1 MKVESVRGMRDILPE
16 ETPLWQKLEA
26 EIRAAFALY
35 GYGEIRVPLV
45 ERVEL
50 FSRGVGEETEVVDK
64 QMYVFPDRKGL
75 QLSLRPEATASVVR
89 AYVEHGLHAKGDL
102 AKLYYLGAMFRY
114 EKPQLGRQRQFH
126 QYGVEAIGSLDPA
139 LDAEAMDLA
148 WHLMERLLVRDPSS
162 EVRDSGLFSQPTL
175 PGQRTTDNGPRTTDH
190 GLLLRLNSIGCRE
203 DRPVYR
209 AALQGYFAAQVGDLC
224 PECRRRLETNPLR
237 ILDCKEEGCRAL
249 SREAPRSVDH
259 LCPECGQHFADV
271 QAHLEALGLAHEFD
285 PTLVRGLD
293 YYTRTV
299 FELCSRDLGAQDA
312 LLGGGRYDGLVELLG
327 GPPTPAVG
335 FAGGMERL
343 AIVLSAQ
350 QGAEASGPALDLYLV
365 PIGDEARREGT
376 KLLSG
381 LRRRGIS
388 VDTDYMGRSLRK
400 AMQVAG
406 RSARYAAILGQDELA
421 RGEIKL
427 KNLSSGEEKP
437 VLLPQFAADPHTFL
451 RTVDHTETL

>member
-16 ETPLWQKLEA
+16 ETALWQRLEA

-35 GYGEIRVPLV
+35 GYREIRVPLV

-50 FSRGVGEETEVVDK
+50 FSRGVGEETELVDK

-75 QLSLRPEATASVVR
+75 QLALRPEATASVVR
-89 AYVEHGLHAKGDL
+89 AYVEHGLFATGDL
-102 AKLYYLGAMFRY
+102 AKLYYLGPMFRY

-126 QYGVEAIGSLDPA
+126 QYGVEAVGSLDPA
-139 LDAEAMDLA
+139 LDAEVMDLA
-148 WHLMERLLVRDPSS
+148 WSLMERLALRR
-162 EVRDSGLFSQPTL
+162 E
-175 PGQRTTDNGPRTTDH
+175 

-203 DRPVYR
+203 DRPAYR
-209 AALQGYFAAQVGDLC
+209 AALQGYFGAHVDALC
-224 PECRRRLETNPLR
+224 PECRRRLEANPLR

-259 LCPECGQHFADV
+259 LCPECRQHFADV
-271 QAHLEALGLAHEFD
+271 QAHLADLGLAHEFD

-299 FELCSRDLGAQDA
+299 FELCSRELGAQDA

-343 AIVLSAQ
+343 VIVLSTQ
-350 QGAEASGPALDLYLV
+350 QGTAESSKPALDLYLV
-365 PIGDEARREGT
+365 PIGDEAKREGA
-376 KLLSG
+376 KLLAALRRSG
-381 LRRRGIS
+381 LS

-406 RSARYAAILGQDELA
+406 RSARYAAILGPDELA

-427 KNLSSGEEKP
+427 KDLASGKEKTVP
-437 VLLPQFAADPHTFL
+437 LMQFTADPALFL
-451 RTVDHTETL
+451 SD

>member
-50 FSRGVGEETEVVDK
+50 FSRGVGEETDVVDK

-75 QLSLRPEATASVVR
+75 QLALRPEATASVVR

-139 LDAEAMDLA
+139 LDAEVMDLA
-148 WHLMERLLVRDPSS
+148 WHLMERLALRR
-162 EVRDSGLFSQPTL
+162 E
-175 PGQRTTDNGPRTTDH
+175 
-190 GLLLRLNSIGCRE
+190 GLLLRLNSIGCRD

-209 AALQGYFAAQVGDLC
+209 EALQGYFAARVGDLC

-249 SREAPRSVDH
+249 ARSAPRSVDH
-259 LCPECGQHFADV
+259 LCPGCRQHFADV
-271 QAHLEALGLAHEFD
+271 QAHLADLGLAHEFD

-312 LLGGGRYDGLVELLG
+312 LLGGGRYDDLVELLG

-343 AIVLSAQ
+343 VIVLSAQ
-350 QGAEASGPALDLYLV
+350 QGAEGASAPALDLYLV
-365 PIGDEARREGT
+365 PIGDDARREGA
-376 KLLSG
+376 KLLAAVRRSG
-381 LRRRGIS
+381 LS

-406 RSARYAAILGQDELA
+406 RTARYAAILGPDELA

-427 KNLSSGEEKP
+427 KNLATGEEKA
-437 VLLPQFAADPHTFL
+437 VRLPQFAADPHTL
-451 RTVDHTETL
+451 IR

>member
-75 QLSLRPEATASVVR
+75 QLALRPEATASVVR

-102 AKLYYLGAMFRY
+102 AKLSYLGAMFRY

-139 LDAEAMDLA
+139 LDAEVMDVSA
-148 WHLMERLLVRDPSS
+148 YLMEKL
-162 EVRDSGLFSQPTL
+162 GLD
-175 PGQRTTDNGPRTTDH
+175 RR
-190 GLLLRLNSIGCRE
+190 GLTLRLNTIGCRQ
-203 DRPVYR
+203 DREPYR
-209 AALQGYFAAQVGDLC
+209 EALRLHFLPRASQLC
-224 PECRRRLETNPLR
+224 PDCQRRLVGNPLR
-237 ILDCKEEGCRAL
+237 ILDCKRPQCQSAIMAAPKSSDYVCEACQGHFHQVQDYVKAL
-249 SREAPRSVDH
+249 DIRFELDH
-259 LCPECGQHFADV
+259 
-271 QAHLEALGLAHEFD
+271 
-285 PTLVRGLD
+285 TLVRGLD

-312 LLGGGRYDGLVELLG
+312 LLGGGRYDDLVELLG
-327 GPPTPAVG
+327 GPATPAIG

-343 AIVLSAQ
+343 VLLLEPPETQ
-350 QGAEASGPALDLYLV
+350 QERGGVPLDVYVIPVGDDQHSRSMAASILM
-365 PIGDEARREGT
+365 R
-376 KLLSG
+376 
-381 LRRRGIS
+381 LRRARLVS
-388 VDTDYMGRSLRK
+388 DAEYKGRSLRK
-400 AMQVAG
+400 AMQVASNRAHFVVLVG
-406 RSARYAAILGQDELA
+406 PDELA
-421 RGEIKL
+421 EGKAKAKDLITGVPFEVEFHWFSDAEALRGFFQREI
-427 KNLSSGEEKP
+427 SPHAARGQPSDPEHEKP
-437 VLLPQFAADPHTFL
+437 PL
-451 RTVDHTETL
+451 

>member
-35 GYGEIRVPLV
+35 GYREIRVPLV

-75 QLSLRPEATASVVR
+75 PLALRPEATASVVR

-139 LDAEAMDLA
+139 LDAEVMDLA
-148 WHLMERLLVRDPSS
+148 WHLMERLALRR
-162 EVRDSGLFSQPTL
+162 E
-175 PGQRTTDNGPRTTDH
+175 
-190 GLLLRLNSIGCRE
+190 GLLLRLNSIGCRD

-209 AALQGYFAAQVGDLC
+209 EALQGYFAARVGDLC

-249 SREAPRSVDH
+249 ARSAPRSVDH
-259 LCPECGQHFADV
+259 LCPGCRQHFADV
-271 QAHLEALGLAHEFD
+271 QAHLADLGLAHEFD

-312 LLGGGRYDGLVELLG
+312 LLGGGRYDDLVELLG

-343 AIVLSAQ
+343 VIVLSAQ
-350 QGAEASGPALDLYLV
+350 QGAEGASAPALDLYLV
-365 PIGDEARREGT
+365 PIGDDARREGA
-376 KLLSG
+376 KLLAAVRRSG
-381 LRRRGIS
+381 LS

-406 RSARYAAILGQDELA
+406 RTARYAAILGPDELA

-427 KNLSSGEEKP
+427 KNLATGEEKA
-437 VLLPQFAADPHTFL
+437 VRLPQFAADPHTL
-451 RTVDHTETL
+451 IR

>member
-1 MKVESVRGMRDILPE
+1 MRDILPD
-16 ETPLWQKLEA
+16 ETPLWQRLET
-26 EIRAAFALY
+26 EIRAAFGLY
-35 GYGEIRVPLV
+35 GYREIRVPLV

-75 QLSLRPEATASVVR
+75 QLALRPEATASVVR
-89 AYVEHGLHAKGDL
+89 AFVEHGMQSTGDL
-102 AKLYYLGAMFRY
+102 AKLYYLGPMFRY

-139 LDAEAMDLA
+139 LDAEVMDLA

-162 EVRDSGLFSQPTL
+162 VIRDPEL
-175 PGQRTTDNGPRTTDH
+175 PHRPAPHGQRFTVNGSRTTDH

-209 AALQGYFAAQVGDLC
+209 EALRGYFSTRAGLC
-224 PECRRRLETNPLR
+224 PECQRRLDTNPLR
-237 ILDCKEEGCRAL
+237 ILDCKEEGCRAI
-249 SREAPRSVDH
+249 SGGAPRSVDH
-259 LCPECGQHFADV
+259 LCPNCRQHFARV
-271 QAHLEALGLAHEFD
+271 QAHLAALGLAHELD
-285 PTLVRGLD
+285 PRLVRGLD

-312 LLGGGRYDGLVELLG
+312 LLGGGRYDGLVEILG
-327 GPPTPAVG
+327 GPATPGVG

-343 AIVLSAQ
+343 VIVLSAQ
-350 QGAEASGPALDLYLV
+350 SDATKASAPALDLYLV
-365 PIGDEARREGT
+365 SIGDEAKREAA
-376 KLLSG
+376 KLLSS
-381 LRRRGIS
+381 LRRTGIS

-406 RSARYAAILGQDELA
+406 RSARYAAILGPDELA
-421 RGEIKL
+421 QGMIKL
-427 KNLSSGEEKP
+427 KDLASGEEKAVALAQFTTDLAL
-437 VLLPQFAADPHTFL
+437 VLSG
-451 RTVDHTETL
+451 